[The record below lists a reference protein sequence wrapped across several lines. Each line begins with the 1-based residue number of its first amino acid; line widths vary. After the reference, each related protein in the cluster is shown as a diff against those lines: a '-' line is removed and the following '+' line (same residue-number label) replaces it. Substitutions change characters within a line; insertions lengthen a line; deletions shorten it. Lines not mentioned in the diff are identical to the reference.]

1 MTDRLERVKAYE
13 KKIIFENLTFLP
25 EPRKGFQI
33 NLTKN
38 VVLSVAFTIVIK

>member
-13 KKIIFENLTFLP
+13 KKIIFDLP

>member
-1 MTDRLERVKAYE
+1 MK
-13 KKIIFENLTFLP
+13 KKIIFENLTLLP